1 MPSGIIQ
8 PSRKLGIIVA
18 IITAAVYGLYP
29 AAARGA
35 YADGANAIFIVLMT
49 TSVRAFLM
57 ATFCLLKRKPL
68 YQTQDDCKMAFIGGF
83 WQVVSAIGI
92 IGGLAY
98 LSGPIVMIVLFT
110 HTLMLL
116 FFMAWRR
123 EVKLDAVT
131 LGSTVAA
138 LIGLTFVLDLWS
150 AQTPLH
156 WEGVALAFMAAIATA
171 NRLYIY
177 GRQMTSRNPAVV
189 GAETFLVTAGL
200 FLLIAFFK
208 TPVMPETI
216 SGWGWVVLC
225 SLSLGTASFSM
236 FYGIALLGSFR
247 WSLFAKIEPVFTALF
262 SIIFL
267 SEYLKG
273 YQYFGMGLVLGS
285 LIVYQLITQR
295 LPLDQK
301 TPNTN
306 ESMP

>member
-1 MPSGIIQ
+1 MSSGIIKQ
-8 PSRKLGIIVA
+8 SDKIGIIVS

-49 TSVRAFLM
+49 TSVRALLM

-68 YQTQDDCKMAFIGGF
+68 YQSKDDRKMALIGGF
-83 WQVVSAIGI
+83 WQAVSVIGI

-98 LSGPIVMIVLFT
+98 LSGPIVLVIVFT

-123 EVKLDAVT
+123 EIKLDAVT
-131 LGSTVAA
+131 FGSTVAA
-138 LIGLTFVLDLWS
+138 LIGLAFVLDLWS
-150 AQTPLH
+150 AQTPSH

-177 GRQMTSRNPAVV
+177 GRQMKSRNPAVV
-189 GAETFLVTAGL
+189 GAETFIVTTVIL
-200 FLLIAFFK
+200 ILIALFK

-216 SGWGWVVLC
+216 SGWGWAVLC
-225 SLSLGTASFSM
+225 SLSLGTASFGM

-247 WSLFAKIEPVFTALF
+247 WSLFAKIEPIFTALF
-262 SIIFL
+262 SVLFL
-267 SEYLKG
+267 SEYLKA
-273 YQYFGMGLVLGS
+273 YQYLGMGLVLGS
-285 LIVYQLITQR
+285 LIVYQIITHRAALKEAILEGQG
-295 LPLDQK
+295 
-301 TPNTN
+301 
-306 ESMP
+306 